1 MSDGWQAVVNGAIVA
16 MVAALALL
24 IVDGA
29 NGSNLA
35 ISVSLGALAIIVT
48 YVRAKR
54 S

>member
-1 MSDGWQAVVNGAIVA
+1 MSDGWQAVVNGALVA

-24 IVDGA
+24 IIDSA
-29 NGSNLA
+29 NGRNLA
-35 ISVSLGALAIIVT
+35 ISVLLGALAFVLT